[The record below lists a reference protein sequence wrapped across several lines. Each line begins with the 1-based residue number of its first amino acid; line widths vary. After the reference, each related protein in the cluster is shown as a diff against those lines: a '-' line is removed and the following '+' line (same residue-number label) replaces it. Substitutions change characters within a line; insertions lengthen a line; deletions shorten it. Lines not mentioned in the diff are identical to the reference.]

1 MKKVVLN
8 NCYGGFSLSEKACKF
23 LGLKLSDYLAS
34 RLYSRDDPKLV
45 ECIEVLGEEANGLC
59 ADLVIVE
66 YDDRNYTYDID
77 NNDGLES
84 LVLVPIVH
92 MSKIIGKT
100 VGQVAEYLGSLGIH
114 TDY

>member
-66 YDDRNYTYDID
+66 YDDRNYTY
-77 NNDGLES
+77 L
-84 LVLVPIVH
+84 
-92 MSKIIGKT
+92 KT
-100 VGQVAEYLGSLGIH
+100 VDHVPCSRDMYYDRYRRFFWLLNEARG
-114 TDY
+114 